1 MRQSSSDLTAL
12 YEEQDR
18 KTIQDRLVELRNS
31 KVIIYSVYAMVLS
44 YFYNLPVMTYSATG
58 NNELRLYDF
67 AGFVILIVYFRNFT
81 LLNDV
86 IRRYKFLSYLFDF
99 LLWATFTMLFTT
111 FHSIYLNRMVWI
123 VQTTLYLFHFY
134 VFFLTCLLMII
145 MIQDTKHLKN
155 LVQFSLI
162 CALISF
168 IIVILQNLG
177 LVPYLWNTSYLRA
190 YHGFLSGTFGPNK
203 IVLGMTCVMMF
214 AMSIGLLND
223 KRVKVNKTL
232 LISTICISIIVAI
245 ITGSRTAYLGL
256 AVFLVYFLIRD
267 FRSFVFSSFVLIAV
281 LTVTAAIDNTL
292 IQMAVEVYENRVEK
306 KIENPEDVQEARVD
320 ALYEDLGAGRK
331 KLSLLYVD
339 ILSNNLHLV
348 PFGRG
353 FNNRL
358 ETPSSAHNIYL
369 SLINEVGL
377 LGALLYIRWLGSYLF
392 VRMTHFPQMNMAS
405 KGLVLAMLVT
415 LFFGEHLYVYR
426 ALFGLVGLFLFVVT
440 VLTSPLYIV
449 EATARENE

>member
-1 MRQSSSDLTAL
+1 
-12 YEEQDR
+12 
-18 KTIQDRLVELRNS
+18 I
-31 KVIIYSVYAMVLS
+31 
-44 YFYNLPVMTYSATG
+44 
-58 NNELRLYDF
+58 
-67 AGFVILIVYFRNFT
+67 
-81 LLNDV
+81 
-86 IRRYKFLSYLFDF
+86 
-99 LLWATFTMLFTT
+99 FTT

-190 YHGFLSGTFGPNK
+190 YHGFLSGTFGRNK

-223 KRVKVNKTL
+223 KRVKINKTL

-292 IQMAVEVYENRVEK
+292 IQMAVE
-306 KIENPEDVQEARVD
+306 
-320 ALYEDLGAGRK
+320 
-331 KLSLLYVD
+331 
-339 ILSNNLHLV
+339 
-348 PFGRG
+348 
-353 FNNRL
+353 
-358 ETPSSAHNIYL
+358 
-369 SLINEVGL
+369 
-377 LGALLYIRWLGSYLF
+377 
-392 VRMTHFPQMNMAS
+392 
-405 KGLVLAMLVT
+405 
-415 LFFGEHLYVYR
+415 
-426 ALFGLVGLFLFVVT
+426 
-440 VLTSPLYIV
+440 
-449 EATARENE
+449 